1 MEERTESATRE
12 GMRVRRRAG
21 KERRVKRA
29 CTYKNYTIE
38 SSERVIVYS
47 KVHKRSARACE
58 VALPFLVPCS

>member
-29 CTYKNYTIE
+29 YTYKHYMIE
-38 SSERVIVYS
+38 LSERVIVYS
-47 KVHKRSARACE
+47 KVQ
-58 VALPFLVPCS
+58 